1 MMAAFEKGEKLR
13 FIGHLDLMRTM
24 QRALRRSHLPIKY
37 SNGFN
42 PHIRLSFA
50 APLSVGV
57 AGRREMMEVPVEDGT
72 SPAEFIQKLNACL
85 PPDLQIVSAKP
96 VSDEFPTLMSLMAGS
111 EYSVRLPR
119 SAAADQAAELNEDG
133 EAGLLRLTEIWCA
146 MNGVPAI
153 VIFEGGQSELLA
165 NVVAQIY
172 AHLLQ
177 HPSRDPVGLAVY
189 VELRYMTASLMLGEW
204 FE

>member
-1 MMAAFEKGEKLR
+1 MIMNPNTE
-13 FIGHLDLMRTM
+13 LDTIMFFDNALESERT
-24 QRALRRSHLPIKY
+24 QLLTELAD
-37 SNGFN
+37 
-42 PHIRLSFA
+42 A
-50 APLSVGV
+50 
-57 AGRREMMEVPVEDGT
+57 
-72 SPAEFIQKLNACL
+72 
-85 PPDLQIVSAKP
+85 VSETRTA
-96 VSDEFPTLMSLMAGS
+96 V
-111 EYSVRLPR
+111 
-119 SAAADQAAELNEDG
+119 DQAAELNEDG

-146 MNGVPAI
+146 MNGVPAVI
-153 VIFEGGQSELLA
+153 IFEGGQSELLA

>member
-1 MMAAFEKGEKLR
+1 MTMKPNTCELNSMMFFEAAQDE
-13 FIGHLDLMRTM
+13 
-24 QRALRRSHLPIKY
+24 QRANLLTELADAVSETRT
-37 SNGFN
+37 
-42 PHIRLSFA
+42 A
-50 APLSVGV
+50 A
-57 AGRREMMEVPVEDGT
+57 
-72 SPAEFIQKLNACL
+72 N
-85 PPDLQIVSAKP
+85 
-96 VSDEFPTLMSLMAGS
+96 
-111 EYSVRLPR
+111 
-119 SAAADQAAELNEDG
+119 QAAELTGDG